1 MALKKC
7 QEEEIEQTIQLNHA
21 LILMLT
27 IIPNDDI
34 NYLMTT
40 MVQIYKGGSC
50 YEWIYTQIT

>member
-1 MALKKC
+1 MVSKKC

-21 LILMLT
+21 MILMLT
-27 IIPNDDI
+27 IIPNDDV

-40 MVQIYKGGSC
+40 MVQTYKGGSC

>member
-1 MALKKC
+1 MFNMWFQKKC

-21 LILMLT
+21 MILTLT
-27 IIPNDDI
+27 IIPNDDV

-50 YEWIYTQIT
+50 YE